1 MRTSVAVSL
10 HVAMLNYKKGCSL
23 KPPPGPKTFK
33 ALLERCLLETF
44 VTSSE
49 PLLVTQPKPDL
60 DLATPGPWG
69 SLPGCASI
77 GFSKGQ
83 ARSTTLLS
91 FLLWV
96 MESSIDLEK
105 EHPELYSSVL
115 EISAQPIEVSSRFEE
130 AMLNMKISVQGSIR
144 KANNVI
150 QIVLMLQNL
159 AQHGWNDTSKLIKT
173 WNSQSGKAH
182 AIVGK
187 KAVSLKLLLEGAPGE
202 ALNRIL
208 SHVEEYGWDNCTWS
222 DESLGNTK

>member
-1 MRTSVAVSL
+1 M
-10 HVAMLNYKKGCSL
+10 
-23 KPPPGPKTFK
+23 FK
-33 ALLERCLLETF
+33 ALLERYLLDTF

-60 DLATPGPWG
+60 DAAPWG

-130 AMLNMKISVQGSIR
+130 AMLNMRISFG
-144 KANNVI
+144 
-150 QIVLMLQNL
+150 
-159 AQHGWNDTSKLIKT
+159 G
-173 WNSQSGKAH
+173 QSGR
-182 AIVGK
+182 
-187 KAVSLKLLLEGAPGE
+187 GAM
-202 ALNRIL
+202 
-208 SHVEEYGWDNCTWS
+208 
-222 DESLGNTK
+222 